1 MNTIRIR
8 EMKISETPLF
18 VEWLYAHKNINHF
31 NPKPFRNNQ
40 VRIYVAEDESGIL
53 CFIPLQFVYM
63 YDALAPRPNL
73 AAFRLAKVF
82 QKMSEHLMQEAAREN
97 ISQVLVQP
105 SDSQFSEFLQ
115 NEIGYKPVT
124 QETLQLIFD
133 DFKEKTEPAPCVT
146 E

>member
-1 MNTIRIR
+1 MNNIRIR
-8 EMKISETPLF
+8 EMDAAEMPLF
-18 VEWLYAHKNINHF
+18 VEWLYAHREVNRF
-31 NPKPFRNNQ
+31 NPEPFRKNQ

-53 CFIPLQFVYM
+53 CFIPIQFVYM

-73 AAFRLAKVF
+73 AAFRLARVF

-105 SDSQFSEFLQ
+105 SDTKFSEFLQ
-115 NEIGYKPVT
+115 TEIGYKPVT

>member
-1 MNTIRIR
+1 MNNIHIR
-8 EMKISETPLF
+8 EMEPSETPLF
-18 VEWLYAHKNINHF
+18 VKWLYAHKAINHF
-31 NPKPFRNNQ
+31 NPKPFRKNQ
-40 VRIYVAEDESGIL
+40 VRVYVAEDESGIL

-63 YDALAPRPNL
+63 YDAIAPRPDL

-105 SDSQFSEFLQ
+105 SDAKFSEFLQ
-115 NEIGYKPVT
+115 NEIGYRIVS